1 MLATSPSTPG
11 ILIPLPYSIPNTRS
25 GCFPPRELLKALERN
40 SAPKK
45 VCFGIGPHHGGAR
58 NAPIHSLLSSSDAGL
73 LPVRTGRRLAPVNH
87 L

>member
-11 ILIPLPYSIPNTRS
+11 ILIPLSIPNTRS
-25 GCFPPRELLKALERN
+25 GRFPPRELLKALERN

-45 VCFGIGPHHGGAR
+45 VCLGIGPHHGGAR
-58 NAPIHSLLSSSDAGL
+58 EAPNHSQLSSSDAGL
-73 LPVRTGRRLAPVNH
+73 LPVRTGRKLAPVNH